1 MDLDAGDAS
10 HGGLDGLG
18 VVDVGAGW
26 GTKDVLDTEPVSEP
40 DNGAEVAG
48 VLHVIEGEA
57 ELLLGH
63 LVDID

>member
-1 MDLDAGDAS
+1 MNLDAGDAS
-10 HGGLDGLG
+10 HGGLHGLG

-26 GTKDVLDTEPVSEP
+26 GAKDVLDAEPVSEP

-48 VLHVIEGEA
+48 VLHVVEGEA